1 MKEKPRNLTID
12 AYIASCS
19 PTVQP
24 LLQEVRERLGEWIPG
39 AEERI
44 SYGMPTFILGENVVH
59 FAAYAKHLGF
69 YPTSSAI
76 AAFQGEFG
84 SRKWAEGSLQ
94 FPLSEPMPWDLL
106 ERMVKFRVEEVKARA
121 VAKRQA
127 THQSS

>member
-44 SYGMPTFILGENVVH
+44 SYGMPTF
-59 FAAYAKHLGF
+59 FLGF